1 MTISRKFYFA
11 AVGILI
17 FLLVLFAL
25 VPWDYTLSIAVYNPH
40 SIWAEFF
47 NMFGEVPLYGGFLL
61 ATTILFGS
69 RKRVKSLKYHALSFL
84 GIIFMLLFSII
95 TPFMPIR
102 YVFEFAEGGIP
113 SVWMI
118 LTVIV
123 GLVIFSLMLFW
134 TIKKDRK
141 VFIAMKKE
149 AIVLILL
156 GLYVVISVNVL
167 KMIWGRPR
175 MRSIDSID
183 DFRYWYDIQPFAEN
197 EEFKSFPSGH
207 TANGM
212 MMFAYI
218 MFIDKIKWI
227 KSNAFIAFAVI
238 WGIVIALSRVVLGAH
253 FFTDVIV
260 ALYITILGYA
270 WIHSIVF
277 KKRKETIK

>member
-1 MTISRKFYFA
+1 
-11 AVGILI
+11 
-17 FLLVLFAL
+17 
-25 VPWDYTLSIAVYNPH
+25 
-40 SIWAEFF
+40 
-47 NMFGEVPLYGGFLL
+47 
-61 ATTILFGS
+61 
-69 RKRVKSLKYHALSFL
+69 
-84 GIIFMLLFSII
+84 
-95 TPFMPIR
+95 
-102 YVFEFAEGGIP
+102 
-113 SVWMI
+113 
-118 LTVIV
+118 
-123 GLVIFSLMLFW
+123 
-134 TIKKDRK
+134 
-141 VFIAMKKE
+141 
-149 AIVLILL
+149 
-156 GLYVVISVNVL
+156 
-167 KMIWGRPR
+167 

-227 KSNAFIAFAVI
+227 KSNVFIAFAVI

-277 KKRKETIK
+277 KRKEIIK